1 MSNNYVRLK
10 SYQTP
15 HSYFTGELTDI
26 SNLCNFKW
34 FEWVKYRKTGE
45 GFPMPSEKLGRCL
58 GPAKNQ
64 GNLMSQYILT
74 EAGEVI
80 PIQTLRGSLTESEKR
95 MNSKGSLVEN
105 LTEESKLDMGIIEA
119 HLRVG

>member
-1 MSNNYVRLK
+1 
-10 SYQTP
+10 
-15 HSYFTGELTDI
+15 
-26 SNLCNFKW
+26 
-34 FEWVKYRKTGE
+34 
-45 GFPMPSEKLGRCL
+45 MPSEKLGRCL

-105 LTEESKLDMGIIEA
+105 LTEESKLDMGIIEV
-119 HLRVG
+119 HLRIGYQEEGDKMMGTSMMIRFGKKIPMA